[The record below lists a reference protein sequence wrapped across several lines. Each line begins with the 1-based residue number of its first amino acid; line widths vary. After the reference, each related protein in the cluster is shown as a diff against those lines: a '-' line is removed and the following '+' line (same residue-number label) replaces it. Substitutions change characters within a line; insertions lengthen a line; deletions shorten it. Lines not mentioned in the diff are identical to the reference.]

1 MKKSERLNGV
11 VLLLKDRKR
20 MTAQELALY
29 FEVSERTIYRDI
41 DALSQLKVPIIAFEG
56 LGGGYEISPAYFMP
70 TIQLTRDE
78 SIILLMVLKMG
89 SEIKMPNLSKRYD
102 LIKSKII
109 NSLDAAHYNEVDS
122 LLNKIHFYI
131 SKIEPSVYSDD
142 VMMTL
147 LNAIQR
153 NKRIN
158 ITYYA
163 PMTHSDT
170 ERIVSIDQL
179 FFEDGGWYIT
189 GYCHLRDEKRTF
201 RIDRIHKS
209 IIVDEETLS
218 METLKSSTNQYKR
231 TSFQVMITSGFYR
244 VIKENH
250 YMRNHKVELDGE
262 WLQLTIVTKQV
273 NDILGLAMMH
283 PSKFIIKAPTAM
295 VNEVRSKIN
304 QLNKIYL

>member
-11 VLLLKDRKR
+11 VLLLKERKR

-147 LNAIQR
+147 LNAIQS
-153 NKRIN
+153 NKRIK

-163 PMTHSDT
+163 PMNHSNT

-179 FFEDGGWYIT
+179 FFEGGGWYIT
-189 GYCHLRDEKRTF
+189 GYCHLRKEKRTF

-209 IIVDEETLS
+209 VIVDKEALS
-218 METLKSSTNQYKR
+218 VEILQSSTDQYKL
-231 TSFQVMITSGFYR
+231 TSFRIMITSGFYR
-244 VIKENH
+244 VIKENE
-250 YMRNHKVELDGE
+250 YMAEHSAETDGE
-262 WLQLTIVTKQV
+262 WLQLTIVTKHV

-283 PSKFIIKAPTAM
+283 PSKFIIKGPTAM
-295 VNEVRSKIN
+295 VNEVQSKMN
-304 QLNKIYL
+304 QLEKIYL